1 MFEFKIAAQGG
12 PARVGMLTLPH
23 GAVETPVFMPVGT
36 QGSVRALSPNDLRS
50 AGATLVLANTYHLHV
65 RPGEQVVGALGGLH
79 RFMAWDRPL
88 LTDSGGFQVVSLE
101 GFRRVDDDG
110 VEFQSHVDGG
120 RRTLTPERATEIQW
134 ALGADIAMAFDHV
147 VRGGADGATAR
158 DALERTMRWLERCGR
173 RHEELKASYDATSL
187 RRKSS
192 PGEDV
197 QRSVVASCNQTLWP
211 ILQGG
216 THLELRTEGLR
227 RILEP
232 GTWTGLAIGGLSVG
246 EPKAVMYDMLERLEP
261 KLPAIPRYLMGV
273 GFPEDLVAAVERGV
287 DLFDCVAP
295 TRNGRNGSAFTP
307 DGPVNIRNAEHRED
321 PRPLDATCDC
331 ETCTTFS
338 RGYLRH
344 LFMAEELLGLRLLSL
359 HNVRYLI
366 RLAGEMRAAI
376 RGAPSAPGP
385 RSGAAATCTRDPH
398 DRARTVCSAVRS
410 LRPECRRRND
420 RLPGPD
426 RRPDRDLLLHADP
439 PAAPAAGAAPPAARV
454 AATRRSHRHLGGHH
468 RRGRAPEGRRSH
480 GEERRVALDRPA
492 LQHREHHEPFGRG
505 RQAAVTIRQLHLL
518 GSPVLLQ
525 RSTPVA
531 AVDDA
536 VRRLVDDLFETM
548 HAAKGVGLAANPNGV
563 AP

>member
-1 MFEFKIAAQGG
+1 
-12 PARVGMLTLPH
+12 
-23 GAVETPVFMPVGT
+23 
-36 QGSVRALSPNDLRS
+36 VRALSPADLRA

-65 RPGEQVVGALGGLH
+65 RPGEQVVEKLGALH
-79 RFMAWDRPL
+79 RFMSWDRPL
-88 LTDSGGFQVVSLE
+88 LTDSGGFQVFSLE

-134 ALGADIAMAFDHV
+134 VLGADIAMAFDHV
-147 VRGGADGATAR
+147 VPGGADAATAR
-158 DALERTMRWLERCGR
+158 DALDRTMRWLERCR
-173 RHEELKASYDATSL
+173 KRHAELTASYDATSL
-187 RRKSS
+187 RRRSS
-192 PGEDV
+192 AEGDV

-216 THLELRTEGLR
+216 THLQLRTEGLR
-227 RILEP
+227 RILALGE
-232 GTWTGLAIGGLSVG
+232 WTGLAIGGLSVG
-246 EPKAVMYDMLERLEP
+246 EPKTVMYDMLERLEP

-344 LFMAEELLGLRLLSL
+344 LFMAEELLGLKLLSL

-376 RGAPSAPGP
+376 RRSAFGP
-385 RSGAAATCTRDPH
+385 WAA
-398 DRARTVCSAVRS
+398 
-410 LRPECRRRND
+410 EWRRRY
-420 RLPGPD
+420 
-426 RRPDRDLLLHADP
+426 LH
-439 PAAPAAGAAPPAARV
+439 
-454 AATRRSHRHLGGHH
+454 S
-468 RRGRAPEGRRSH
+468 
-480 GEERRVALDRPA
+480 
-492 LQHREHHEPFGRG
+492 
-505 RQAAVTIRQLHLL
+505 
-518 GSPVLLQ
+518 GS
-525 RSTPVA
+525 A
-531 AVDDA
+531 
-536 VRRLVDDLFETM
+536 
-548 HAAKGVGLAANPNGV
+548 
-563 AP
+563 